1 MSQEVH
7 ISSLLV
13 HVRPEGLQSL
23 TAALANRPGV
33 EIYAQDPSGKL
44 VLVLETEHERHIV
57 ETIDFIEQ
65 QQGVLAVSMSY
76 HHVERA
82 DLLAQES

>member
-7 ISSLLV
+7 ISSLLI
-13 HVRPEGLQSL
+13 HIQPDGMEALL
-23 TAALANRPGV
+23 AALQHRAGV
-33 EIYAQDPSGKL
+33 EIHARDPAGKL
-44 VLVLETEHERHIV
+44 VLVLETAHERYIT
-57 ETIDFIEQ
+57 ETVDFIEQ

-82 DLLAQES
+82 DRLAQEI

>member
-1 MSQEVH
+1 MSREVH
-7 ISSLLV
+7 ITSLLI
-13 HVRPEGLQSL
+13 HVRPSGLEPLVAALQGLQ
-23 TAALANRPGV
+23 GV
-33 EIYAQDPSGKL
+33 EIHARDPAGKL
-44 VLVLETEHERHIV
+44 VLVLETAHERHIV

>member
-1 MSQEVH
+1 MSKELH
-7 ISSLLV
+7 ISSLLI
-13 HVRPEGLQSL
+13 HIRPDDME
-23 TAALANRPGV
+23 ALAANLQGRKGT
-33 EIYAQDPSGKL
+33 EIHAQDPSGKM
-44 VLVLETEHERHIV
+44 VLVLETEHEQHIV

-82 DLLAQES
+82 DMLAQEI

>member
-13 HVRPEGLQSL
+13 HVRPTGLEPL
-23 TAALANRPGV
+23 TAVLQRCEGV
-33 EIYAQDPSGKL
+33 EVHAQDPGGKL
-44 VLVLETEHERHIV
+44 VLVLETSHESHIV
-57 ETIDFIEQ
+57 ETIEFIEQ

-82 DLLAQES
+82 DMLAQEI

>member
-1 MSQEVH
+1 MSKEVH

-13 HVRPEGLQSL
+13 HVRPDGLKPL
-23 TAALANRPGV
+23 IDALAGRPGLEV
-33 EIYAQDPSGKL
+33 YAQDPSGKL